1 MAREKAAYMLWLGDN
16 WYTRE
21 VDYYSEWGL
30 WYRAH
35 RDRRLP
41 ILQNFWKAMPHLAI
55 WDDHDYGPNDI
66 GKNYVLKEESRRVFQ
81 SYWLNK
87 SYGQNGEGIYT
98 QYSYGDV
105 DIFMLDDRWWRSSDR
120 MKDSVNGQPNPEKKM
135 FGAEQMQWLKNALL
149 YSDATFKIIATGSQ
163 VLNPVSPWDKMR
175 AFPVEYNELMRF
187 LQEYGVNGV
196 LFLTGDRHHAE
207 IIKVDRPGTYPLYD
221 ITASPLSS
229 GTHKFSGPEAN
240 NPFRIFGLEEKQ
252 NYSRVSIS
260 GPKDQRK
267 LTVQFLGVKGEP
279 LGEWSVTEAGL
290 KTPAKR

>member
-1 MAREKAAYMLWLGDN
+1 
-16 WYTRE
+16 
-21 VDYYSEWGL
+21 
-30 WYRAH
+30 
-35 RDRRLP
+35 
-41 ILQNFWKAMPHLAI
+41 
-55 WDDHDYGPNDI
+55 
-66 GKNYVLKEESRRVFQ
+66 
-81 SYWLNK
+81 
-87 SYGQNGEGIYT
+87 
-98 QYSYGDV
+98 
-105 DIFMLDDRWWRSSDR
+105 MLDDRWWRSSDR
-120 MKDSVNGQPNPEKKM
+120 MKDSVNGQPNPEKRM
-135 FGAEQMQWLKNALL
+135 FGAEQMQWLQNALL

-163 VLNPVSPWDKMR
+163 VLNPVSPWDKMG